1 MNYIL
6 SFSFLFILFSYSN
19 FLNLKF
25 KVKLNE
31 TFFISSCLIILI
43 SYILFLLQINYN
55 IVVIKKVLFIFLL
68 SSFIT
73 FTYLIKNFK
82 KINFLLN
89 TEFIL
94 IYILIFL
101 LSIDRYY
108 LDQDEFTYW
117 GLAVK
122 ALLLDEGQYL
132 QNFKYKFFHHPQ
144 GLNIFRYLFVAFNF
158 DEGMIIF
165 SNNVILISGFF
176 FLFYRRVLT
185 FFERIILYILYF
197 LLFNN
202 LSFGFVTIY
211 SDPILAVFY
220 ACLINKIFFIFN
232 DKNFTKEFGVIII
245 VITILLINR
254 SSVIYFLFGIYLAV
268 AMYFIKNYEKKNR
281 NFYIKFFFVILLGLY
296 FFYKFFLSI
305 SLMGHYELD
314 KIFENLFSNN
324 IYYKQLINLLISP
337 IYFSSFGVTLN
348 GILDLIFSLNF
359 RVYEFQIPLIIYIL
373 LLLPFFFFKF
383 QYRWFLLISSIFI
396 IVAYMII
403 VLVLKVGIE
412 NLHISALPRYIGIL
426 ILAKYLFIIS
436 IVVFNKQHIHKNF
449 IFLIFLLMMF
459 SVTPKKTLGFF
470 ASKDIYY
477 KSISNKN
484 FKTNRENI
492 SKIQKMKNNYDNF
505 LVVHKENFSDFTNIN
520 VSGEHSFYHNII
532 EYELFPEE
540 VKFIKF
546 ENYLLLKNN
555 VKEKNTLKIL
565 FDLPLSDISKI
576 NNIDNNFFEI
586 KTYSNK

>member
-1 MNYIL
+1 
-6 SFSFLFILFSYSN
+6 
-19 FLNLKF
+19 
-25 KVKLNE
+25 
-31 TFFISSCLIILI
+31 
-43 SYILFLLQINYN
+43 
-55 IVVIKKVLFIFLL
+55 
-68 SSFIT
+68 
-73 FTYLIKNFK
+73 
-82 KINFLLN
+82 
-89 TEFIL
+89 
-94 IYILIFL
+94 
-101 LSIDRYY
+101 
-108 LDQDEFTYW
+108 
-117 GLAVK
+117 
-122 ALLLDEGQYL
+122 
-132 QNFKYKFFHHPQ
+132 
-144 GLNIFRYLFVAFNF
+144 
-158 DEGMIIF
+158 
-165 SNNVILISGFF
+165 
-176 FLFYRRVLT
+176 
-185 FFERIILYILYF
+185 
-197 LLFNN
+197 
-202 LSFGFVTIY
+202 
-211 SDPILAVFY
+211 
-220 ACLINKIFFIFN
+220 
-232 DKNFTKEFGVIII
+232 
-245 VITILLINR
+245 
-254 SSVIYFLFGIYLAV
+254 
-268 AMYFIKNYEKKNR
+268 
-281 NFYIKFFFVILLGLY
+281 
-296 FFYKFFLSI
+296 
-305 SLMGHYELD
+305 MGHYELD